1 MEKESVT
8 ASTRGVWHALWEA
21 FLGGRCPA
29 TNPSRFRVRDLFQY
43 CPEISVECTR
53 AFGRSLCSLGLDSPN
68 ILFDPTSREVW
79 IKFSISRVDLKAQGV
94 SAPWMMDHFRG
105 ARSSYIE
112 VASADRA
119 FRTFQTATPARATS
133 EQVAMIPLAEDI
145 RGLNLFTHIGSDHKI
160 LYFLAVQKNLPV
172 RLPQAVLLY
181 TILFWL
187 GSLVR
192 YDPHSV
198 AALMDSPYWILIDG
212 FMSQSRL
219 WLLEQFEWAIYKTE
233 TTLWL
238 AR

>member
-1 MEKESVT
+1 
-8 ASTRGVWHALWEA
+8 
-21 FLGGRCPA
+21 
-29 TNPSRFRVRDLFQY
+29 
-43 CPEISVECTR
+43 
-53 AFGRSLCSLGLDSPN
+53 
-68 ILFDPTSREVW
+68 
-79 IKFSISRVDLKAQGV
+79 
-94 SAPWMMDHFRG
+94 
-105 ARSSYIE
+105 
-112 VASADRA
+112 
-119 FRTFQTATPARATS
+119 
-133 EQVAMIPLAEDI
+133 MIPLAEDI